1 MADGR
6 GLITDTLTKKKQK
19 RNTITKQLV
28 DLLEIAM
35 YERKPCFLRPVCP

>member
-6 GLITDTLTKKKQK
+6 GLITDTLTKEKQK
-19 RNTITKQLV
+19 TNTITKQLV

>member
-6 GLITDTLTKKKQK
+6 GLITDTLTKT
-19 RNTITKQLV
+19 NTITKQLV